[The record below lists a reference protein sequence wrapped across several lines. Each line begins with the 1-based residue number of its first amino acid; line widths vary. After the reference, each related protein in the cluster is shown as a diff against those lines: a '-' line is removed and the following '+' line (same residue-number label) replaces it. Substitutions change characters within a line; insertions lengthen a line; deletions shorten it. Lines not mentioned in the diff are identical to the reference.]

1 MYAELLDKAVM
12 TKEEIKKWIA
22 RWSKLK
28 PSPQKD
34 MVIKIWSRLT

>member
-1 MYAELLDKAVM
+1 MTKEENM

-22 RWSKLK
+22 RWSKLNL
-28 PSPQKD
+28 SPQRD